1 MNLKENYNG
10 LKAEAYAGL
19 QKRKSSGKWILML
32 EAMPYYLGDFTRGRL
47 LQAVN
52 VAERILDDTAD
63 RDRVPPPGYSPV
75 SYLEEK
81 RAFVRNPQSPR
92 DRLDYLFIYCYEL
105 ADKSGLKING
115 ELDAFFDYF
124 LFDAKRYGT
133 GNIFPKAE
141 LDRAYDACDITGT
154 IRGSLM
160 VFGDNPDRA
169 HLLTP
174 IGKATRIYYSLRDY
188 EADIEKGYVNI
199 PRESVDV
206 HGITAQDL
214 RNRFSPPVDAWFRE
228 EASEG
233 LRLLDQQRET
243 LGRER
248 FGLRGRFAL
257 KYAYEK
263 PTRKYL
269 EAVLRGENLEPN

>member
-1 MNLKENYNG
+1 MNLKENYQY
-10 LKAEAYAGL
+10 LKTEAYAGL

-63 RDRVPPPGYSPV
+63 RDRLPPPGFTPIT
-75 SYLEEK
+75 YLEEK
-81 RAFVRNPQSPR
+81 RAFVRNPQTPK
-92 DRLDYLFIYCYEL
+92 DRLDYLFVYCYEL
-105 ADKSGLKING
+105 ADKSGLKIG
-115 ELDAFFDYF
+115 RELDAFFDYF

-141 LDRAYDACDITGT
+141 LDKAYDACDITGT

-160 VFGDNPDRA
+160 VFGDDPDRA

-174 IGKATRIYYSLRDY
+174 LGKATRIYYSLRDY
-188 EADIEKGYVNI
+188 EADIKAGYVNI
-199 PRESVDV
+199 PRESIDV
-206 HGITAQDL
+206 YEITAQDL
-214 RNRFSPPVDAWFRE
+214 PDRYSEPVNAWFRE
-228 EASEG
+228 EANEG
-233 LRLLDQQRET
+233 LKLLDQHGEI

-248 FGLRGRFAL
+248 FGLRGRVAL

-263 PTRKYL
+263 PARKYL
-269 EAVLRGENLEPN
+269 EAVLRGENLEPE